1 MCHSLTVLSA
11 TTVAWVLGVALAASL
26 VALATVVQLLLR
38 TRAQLAE
45 LESSVP
51 VVLPE
56 GPTQRAVLT
65 AGTAVRSVFEAVSRV
80 REQGVGGMLVSTL
93 EDFNRWAAEQ
103 RTAIGRMASEDG
115 TVTIFFSDIENSTML
130 NTQLGDAR
138 WIKVLGA
145 HDSLIETYVEKYR
158 GLIVK
163 SFGDGHM
170 VVFSTPELAIAASL
184 DIQRALGAQGFLG
197 LGNRSRELRRT
208 PIRVRIGL
216 HTGTAIERGGD
227 YFGQNVAL
235 AARVAGQAHGGEIL
249 VTSEIVGMLE
259 GRYSFTPAESVEL
272 KGFDGTYELWHV
284 EGRA

>member
-1 MCHSLTVLSA
+1 MLEASV
-11 TTVAWVLGVALAASL
+11 VAWILAGALAVALIALAA
-26 VALATVVQLLLR
+26 VVQLLLR
-38 TRAQLAE
+38 TRSELAD
-45 LESSVP
+45 LEARVP
-51 VVLPE
+51 APLPE
-56 GPTQRAVLT
+56 GPTQRAVIT

-93 EDFNRWAAEQ
+93 EDFNRWAADQ
-103 RTAIGRMASEDG
+103 RAAIGRMAADDG
-115 TVTIFFSDIENSTML
+115 TVTIFFSDIENSTLL

-145 HDSLIETYVEKYR
+145 HDNLIETYVEKYR

-184 DIQRALGAQGFLG
+184 DIQRALGANW
-197 LGNRSRELRRT
+197 NRSRELRRT

-235 AARVAGQAHGGEIL
+235 AARVAGQAQGGEIL
-249 VTSEIVGMLE
+249 VTGEIVGALE
-259 GRYSFTPAESVEL
+259 QQYSFTPAESVEL
-272 KGFDGTYELWHV
+272 KGFDGSYELWHV
-284 EGRA
+284 DGRA